1 MQRWLSAFKWEVIQG
16 YTSKNAVRGT
26 GGTAREGSLSTGHQ
40 EGQRSVTLRRNVG
53 SFTPHTPQEGGA
65 CVFTCRSHH
74 GLLQEVW
81 GGEEKRRKASVAQ
94 RSGPAVYGS
103 GALEQA
109 PASRGVPRGWG
120 AGDDTGSQAQGAP
133 IWQRASERAAVAA
146 AAAGEKKKMSKR
158 RWAPA
163 PWGGQQGTRKHGL
176 WASNTQ
182 TLACIAGSSH
192 NVRKVTSLH
201 FLMWGEWVYKQ

>member
-1 MQRWLSAFKWEVIQG
+1 MQRWLSACKWEAIQG
-16 YTSKNAVRGT
+16 CTSKNADRGT

-40 EGQRSVTLRRNVG
+40 EGQRSVTPRRNVG
-53 SFTPHTPQEGGA
+53 SLTPHTPQEGGA
-65 CVFTCRSHH
+65 CVFTRHSHP

-81 GGEEKRRKASVAQ
+81 GEEEKRRKASVAQ
-94 RSGPAVYGS
+94 PSGPAVYGS

-146 AAAGEKKKMSKR
+146 AAAGKKVKKEVRASTLRWTTGNQKTWAMS
-158 RWAPA
+158 
-163 PWGGQQGTRKHGL
+163 
-176 WASNTQ
+176 
-182 TLACIAGSSH
+182 
-192 NVRKVTSLH
+192 V
-201 FLMWGEWVYKQ
+201 